1 MSSPDVD
8 AVFDRVARAFSQ
20 DRRVT
25 RGNKDGKGF
34 GSTGLKVDGK
44 LFALVSSRDQF
55 VLKLPKTRVQALVAD
70 GAGVLWDPGHGRL
83 MREWIALNG
92 HEERW
97 LDLAREARAF
107 VGKG

>member
-8 AVFDRVARAFSQ
+8 RAFDRVARAFSR
-20 DRRVT
+20 DGRVT

-44 LFALVSSRDQF
+44 LFALVSSRGQF
-55 VLKLPKTRVQALVAD
+55 VVKLPKARVQALVAE
-70 GAGVLWDPGHGRL
+70 GMGVLWDPGHGRL
-83 MREWIALNG
+83 MREWIALSG
-92 HEERW
+92 QEERW
-97 LDLAREARAF
+97 LALAREARAF